1 MDRSK
6 VVRWLDGV
14 NSEKVKYRAAEN
26 GGHCANDL
34 NDDNNGVTT
43 VELLKRDGFGLGL
56 IISGGVDKNLRAQ
69 ISNLKPGGIAY
80 RSDCLEIGDYI
91 LSVNGIKTV
100 DMKHDEII
108 SLLRNVGEQ
117 VLLEVEYQLPD
128 NTISDSFAVSWKQS
142 NITLEKE
149 GQSFGFTLRGGYH
162 EKQAKIRPLTVTH
175 IRGGGPADREGSI
188 KIGDRIV
195 AINEYNVAHFTLS
208 EVNMFVQQCGQEV
221 TFTFEYDVSVM
232 DAVKNALGALLVE
245 IDKLPGVTLGIALTQ
260 ASHQGRWCLCIDN
273 MQPMSIADRCGA
285 LNIGDLILSIDGAT
299 VEHMSIAEATQ
310 LLRNSTEDVVKL
322 EILPVR
328 VVQQQNSRDILSKNG
343 MFSNPVRNSHLAA
356 ASSFPAIP
364 SSFSTPVGFG
374 SKHPIAS
381 SMLSFPCGSGTL
393 KMSGRKQ
400 AALVRGSKKPSS
412 CMSISSAT
420 TSMMVSNQVCHSETL
435 TVNLKGDY
443 RGLGMIV
450 TGNSDHT
457 VLDDFP
463 VVSCLQLGS
472 VAERCGL
479 LQEGD
484 RVLSVNGKDTCDC
497 SLEEVSR
504 VLRQPKLST
513 ELEVEFDITESVMP
527 SSGTFVVK
535 LPYPTGGVGITMSRA
550 PKDKVNEQLIITGVQ
565 KGSVAYRC
573 GSVQPGDKLLTINDI
588 RTDNLSMEEAENTL
602 QSWDDIVKLKLKRE
616 DPYTDDSGEECV
628 TYTVELQRHGGPLGI
643 TISGTDNPADPIII
657 SDIIEGGLAERTA
670 AIHMGDRLLAI
681 NGTTT
686 RARTL
691 TDATQMLQTAGD
703 RVNLRIARPAETSKT
718 KNKKLQLPDRSTT
731 PIASVDSAMESW
743 DSSGPDVG
751 SGTGAH
757 ALIVGK
763 PLPKTKTSVSQSQDS
778 ANFATETIGNGCSE
792 FNPSD
797 SEWDNYSNG
806 SHDNGSD
813 DGDGSDWQISKA
825 FKDYE
830 NQSEMLKQ
838 ISASLQQRGTASLDR
853 RKSSEQKSQL
863 LKNFSHSTAKDFSS
877 ESELHHM
884 SGRSKQGVKC
894 RDNRL
899 RTEAYQDHVKTI
911 FSPTAVQLHKVKLV
925 KETAI
930 DDFGFGLSDGM
941 YEKGVYISGVREGS
955 LADKA
960 GVKQFDRILQV
971 NGHKTPDF
979 DCCLTIPLI
988 TKAGNKLDLIICRNP
1003 IAKTKS
1009 PAVEGKGK
1017 DTKTVRDHNS
1027 VDCSQP
1033 YMNVSHLV
1041 KGFETPKSV

>member
-6 VVRWLDGV
+6 VARWLDGI

-26 GGHCANDL
+26 GGHSANEL
-34 NDDNNGVTT
+34 NDDNKGVTT

-56 IISGGVDKNLRAQ
+56 IISGGVDKSFRAQ

-117 VLLEVEYQLPD
+117 VLLEVEYQLPE

-162 EKQAKIRPLTVTH
+162 DRQVKVRPLTVTH
-175 IRGGGPADREGSI
+175 IRGGGPADREGSV
-188 KIGDRIV
+188 KVGDRVV

-208 EVNMFVQQCGQEV
+208 EVNMFLNQCGQEV
-221 TFTFEYDVSVM
+221 TFTVEYDVSVM
-232 DAVKNALGALLVE
+232 DAVKNALGPLLVE
-245 IDKLPGVTLGIALTQ
+245 IDKVQGVTLGISLTQ

-343 MFSNPVRNSHLAA
+343 MFSAPVRNSHLAA

-374 SKHPIAS
+374 SQHPIAS
-381 SMLSFPCGSGTL
+381 SMMSFPCGSGTL

-400 AALVRGSKKPSS
+400 SALARGNKKPSS

-420 TSMMVSNQVCHSETL
+420 TSMMVSNQVCHSETM
-435 TVNLKGDY
+435 TVSLKGDY

-450 TGNSDHT
+450 TGNSDHSIM
-457 VLDDFP
+457 DDAP

-479 LQEGD
+479 IQEGD
-484 RVLSVNGKDTCDC
+484 RVLSVNGRDTCEC

-504 VLRQPKLST
+504 VLRQAKLHV
-513 ELEVEFDITESVMP
+513 ELEIEFDITESVMP

-535 LPYPTGGVGITMSRA
+535 LPYPAGGIGISINR
-550 PKDKVNEQLIITGVQ
+550 PCKDRVNEPIMITGVQ

-573 GSVQPGDKLLTINDI
+573 GSIQPGDKLLTINDI

-602 QSWDDIVKLKLKRE
+602 QSWDDIVKLKLKRD

-628 TYTVELQRHGGPLGI
+628 TYTVELQRRGGPLGI

-670 AIHMGDRLLAI
+670 AIHIGDRLLAI

-691 TDATQMLQTAGD
+691 TDATHMLQNAGD
-703 RVNLRIARPAETSKT
+703 QVNLRIARPAETSKT
-718 KNKKLQLPDRSTT
+718 KNKKIQLPDRSTT
-731 PIASVDSAMESW
+731 PITSVDSAMESW
-743 DSSGPDVG
+743 DSSGPDIA

-757 ALIVGK
+757 ALVVGK
-763 PLPKTKTSVSQSQDS
+763 PLPKPKPSVSQSQDS
-778 ANFATETIGNGCSE
+778 ANFATETTGNGD

-797 SEWDNYSNG
+797 SEWDNYSNS
-806 SHDNGSD
+806 SHDNDND

-853 RKSSEQKSQL
+853 RKSTENKPKL
-863 LKNFSHSTAKDFSS
+863 LKNFSHSTAKDFAS

-884 SGRSKQGVKC
+884 ERRSKQGTKH

-899 RTEAYQDHVKTI
+899 KSEAYQDHVKTI
-911 FSPTAVQLHKVKLV
+911 SSPTALQLHKVKLV
-925 KETAI
+925 KESAVE
-930 DDFGFGLSDGM
+930 DFGFGLSDGM

-955 LADKA
+955 IADKA

-971 NGHKTPDF
+971 NGHKTRDF

-988 TKAGNKLDLIICRNP
+988 TKAGNKLNLIICRNP

-1009 PAVEGKGK
+1009 LTMDGKVK
-1017 DTKTVRDHNS
+1017 DTKTVRNYNS
-1027 VDCSQP
+1027 VDGSTQP
-1033 YMNVSHLV
+1033 YMNVSQL
-1041 KGFETPKSV
+1041 GMEPDTPKSV